1 MGKKQSRVKE
11 DITITRKVTK
21 ALPCKLTD
29 AEMFQYGKDVGHA
42 FAERERIKGE
52 FDAVKQDYKG
62 KIEEQ
67 SAQIGK
73 LSGRLHSGI
82 ETRDVACIEVKNW
95 THGTFTVTR
104 TDTDEI
110 IESRPM
116 REDEKQ
122 MEINGVVQ
130 EPDGDGEKK

>member
-1 MGKKQSRVKE
+1 MAKKQQGIAT
-11 DITITRKVTK
+11 DITLTRKVTK
-21 ALPCKLTD
+21 GLPCKLTD
-29 AEMFQYGKDVGHA
+29 AEMFQYGKDAGHA
-42 FAERERIKGE
+42 FAERERIQGE

-95 THGTFTVTR
+95 TKGTFTVTR
-104 TDTDEI
+104 TDTGDVV
-110 IESRPM
+110 ESRPL

-122 MEINGVVQ
+122 MEISGVVTESDENKEQ
-130 EPDGDGEKK
+130 K